1 MWDALDNAPW
11 IDAPRSDVEA
21 WLSELRSQHDDHF
34 VADLLRGQCTHFRKL
49 HSKLGATLRN
59 TPPFF
64 TKRRQELQ
72 SMCQQLGDPHVFA
85 TSSHA
90 DTYCPY
96 LARFIVAWAG
106 VQPGT
111 ATRQDDNV
119 ESDMEEEEE
128 EPPWSDDDI
137 EEEEQE
143 DDPFGDD
150 QPLQGMCCTSCG
162 SSNVDDEPGLDWQC
176 FDCGYVGT
184 H

>member
-1 MWDALDNAPW
+1 
-11 IDAPRSDVEA
+11 
-21 WLSELRSQHDDHF
+21 
-34 VADLLRGQCTHFRKL
+34 
-49 HSKLGATLRN
+49 
-59 TPPFF
+59 
-64 TKRRQELQ
+64 
-72 SMCQQLGDPHVFA
+72 MCQQLGDPHVFA

-143 DDPFGDD
+143 DDPFGERSA
-150 QPLQGMCCTSCG
+150 PAKYVLHVLRKLKCG
-162 SSNVDDEPGLDWQC
+162 RRAWSRLAVL
-176 FDCGYVGT
+176 
-184 H
+184 